1 MVFVMS
7 DLELPIRGRTYREPD
22 GPHSV
27 VVRGRDLEPALQ
39 HMAARDDC
47 RSLAVINLPDSIPD
61 LSVLAGRRLLLVDG
75 DTGRLRDF
83 AELALRANVEV
94 EWIRSA
100 RPPFERL
107 AAALLPVGAVVLAA
121 GSSSRMPGSQKLL
134 LEFDGRPMVRHAVEA
149 AADGGCHQVVAVYSA
164 EDVREAVDGAAELV
178 HNPDAHTG
186 MASSLKA
193 GLRALRPEIEA
204 AVVLLGDQPLVGS
217 RTVAALL
224 RAWRREG
231 SRPAVAVSKRQHAFN
246 EPQPGRRANA
256 NWTPPVVL
264 SREMWVDIYA
274 LDGDAGARQILDG
287 HPELLDTVPAPGR
300 PDDIDTPEDYAKILS
315 LFPKKKS
322 SRKRA

>member
-27 VVRGRDLEPALQ
+27 VVRGRDLEHALE
-39 HMAARDDC
+39 HVATREDC
-47 RSLAVINLPDSIPD
+47 RSIAVINLPATVPD
-61 LSVLAGRRLLLVDG
+61 LSTLAGRRLLLVDG
-75 DTGRLRDF
+75 DSGRLRDF
-83 AELALRANVEV
+83 AELALRADVEV

-107 AAALLPVGAVVLAA
+107 AAALLPAGAIVLAA
-121 GSSSRMPGSQKLL
+121 GSSSRMPGSEKLL
-134 LEFDGRPMVRHAVEA
+134 LEFDGKPMVRHAVEA
-149 AADGGCHQVVAVYSA
+149 AADGGCHQVVTVYSTN
-164 EDVREAVDGAAELV
+164 DVKDAVDGAAELV
-178 HNPDAHTG
+178 HNPNAHTG

-231 SRPAVAVSKRQHAFN
+231 SRPAVAVSKRDQAGDSK
-246 EPQPGRRANA
+246 PGRRSNVT
-256 NWTPPVVL
+256 WTPPVVL
-264 SREMWVDIYA
+264 GREMWDELYA
-274 LDGDAGARQILDG
+274 LEGDAGARQILDG

-315 LFPKKKS
+315 LFPRKK

>member
-1 MVFVMS
+1 VTVFVMS
-7 DLELPIRGRTYREPD
+7 DLELPIRGRTYREPE

-27 VVRGRDLEPALQ
+27 VVRGRDIEHALQ
-39 HMAARDDC
+39 HVASREDC
-47 RSLAVINLPDSIPD
+47 RSLAVISLPTTVPD
-61 LSVLAGRRLLLVDG
+61 LSALAGRRLLLVDG
-75 DTGRLRDF
+75 DSGRLRDF
-83 AELALRANVEV
+83 AEIALRADIEV

-107 AAALLPVGAVVLAA
+107 AAALLPVGAIVLAA
-121 GSSSRMPGSQKLL
+121 GASSRMSGSQKLL

-149 AADGGCHQVVAVYSA
+149 ASDGGCQQVAVVYSA
-164 EDVREAVDGAAELV
+164 SEVKAAVGDAAQLV
-178 HNPDAHTG
+178 YNPDARTG
-186 MASSLKA
+186 MASSLKV

-217 RTVAALL
+217 RTIAALL

-231 SRPAVAVSKRQHAFN
+231 SRPAVAVSKKRGAAD
-246 EPQPGRRANA
+246 EVPPGRRVDPS
-256 NWTPPVVL
+256 WTPPVVL
-264 SREMWVDIYA
+264 AREMWDD
-274 LDGDAGARQILDG
+274 LNKLEGDAGARQILDG

-315 LFPKKKS
+315 LFPRRK